1 MSENNLLDTQHT
13 TLDTDVSKNTEGTP
27 EEVFKSEEVYRIFK
41 TQEDFQNCID
51 KALGKRLLKAR
62 ETEKELDDVKK
73 GLNEVFEKFNV
84 KSLSDLMEITTAENA
99 QNTENDMFSAEAL
112 LENLNELSQNEGGFF
127 ATEQAEKMLE
137 DKRISALVNSGFSL
151 KDALNALRLPE
162 IIKEQSEIERERV
175 IREIR
180 TRGLRPTEDALSGY
194 GSFSATLDPKNL
206 TAAQRADIKERVR
219 RGERITF

>member
-1 MSENNLLDTQHT
+1 MSENNLLDTQNT